1 MTNFLQNL
9 INGLVSGSYYAVLGM
24 GLTIIWG
31 VLKIINVAHGDFY
44 MLGAYMLYTFLNMIG
59 IPVAPSLILAVLV
72 TAVLAMV
79 MERII
84 LTPALKRD
92 HLGNSPFVI
101 TLGISILLENFVQ
114 LIYGERYKS
123 VPYFNNAIV
132 QCLGVT
138 LAAQRV
144 IVVIV
149 AMLAM
154 FAVMAFI
161 KKTKFGWAISAT
173 SQNTFAATLMGI
185 DTTKIYMLTFG
196 LASGMTALSGGLLA
210 PIYGINPWMGSSIQ
224 LKSFVVCVIGGFG
237 NIGGSIVAGLLLGI
251 IESFA
256 VQYIGT
262 DWQNVLAYSLL
273 ILMFWFKPNGLFEK
287 KGH

>member
-1 MTNFLQNL
+1 MANFLQNF
-9 INGLVSGSYYAVLGM
+9 INGLVAGSYYAVLGM

-44 MLGAYMLYTFLNMIG
+44 MLGAYMLYTFLKIVG
-59 IPVAPSLILAVLV
+59 IPAVPSVLLSVLA
-72 TAVLAMV
+72 TAVLAMLL
-79 MERII
+79 ERVI
-84 LTPALKRD
+84 LTPALRRD
-92 HLGNSPFVI
+92 SMGNSPFVI
-101 TLGISILLENFVQ
+101 TLGISILLENSVQ

-123 VPYFNNAIV
+123 VPYFNNAIIK
-132 QCLGVT
+132 CLGVT

-144 IVVIV
+144 IIV
-149 AMLAM
+149 LVAFLAM
-154 FAVMAFI
+154 FAAMLFI
-161 KKTKFGWAISAT
+161 RKTKFGWAISAT

-185 DTTKIYMLTFG
+185 DTKKIYMFTFG
-196 LASGMTALSGGLLA
+196 LAAGMTALSGGLLA
-210 PIYGINPWMGSSIQ
+210 PIYGINPWMGASIQ

-237 NIGGSIVAGLLLGI
+237 NIGGSIAAGLLLGL

-262 DWQNVLAYSLL
+262 DWQNVLAYGLL

-287 KGH
+287 KGN

>member
-1 MTNFLQNL
+1 MTIFLQNL

-44 MLGAYMLYTFLNMIG
+44 MLGAYMLYTFLTIFG
-59 IPVAPSLILAVLV
+59 IPVVLALILAILV
-72 TAVLAMV
+72 TGALAMLL
-79 MERII
+79 ERF
-84 LTPALKRD
+84 LLNPALKRD
-92 HLGNSPFVI
+92 NMGNSPFVI
-101 TLGISILLENFVQ
+101 TLGMSILLENFVQ

-123 VPYFNNAIV
+123 VPYFNDAIIK
-132 QCLGVT
+132 CFGVT

-144 IVVIV
+144 IIV
-149 AMLAM
+149 AIAFLGM
-154 FAVMAFI
+154 FAAMIFI

-185 DTTKIYMLTFG
+185 DTTKIYMFTFG
-196 LASGMTALSGGLLA
+196 LAAGMTALSGGLLA
-210 PIYGINPWMGSSIQ
+210 PIYGINPWMGGSIQ

-237 NIGGSIVAGLLLGI
+237 NIGGSIVAGLLLGL

-256 VQYIGT
+256 VQYIGA
-262 DWQNVLAYSLL
+262 DWQNVLAYGLL

>member
-9 INGLVSGSYYAVLGM
+9 INGLVAGSYYAVLGM

-44 MLGAYMLYTFLNMIG
+44 MLGAYMLYTFLTMVGVPVIPAVMI
-59 IPVAPSLILAVLV
+59 AVLV
-72 TAVLAMV
+72 AAVLAMIL
-79 MERII
+79 ERAI
-84 LTPALKRD
+84 LTPALTRD
-92 HLGNSPFVI
+92 SMGNSPFVI
-101 TLGISILLENFVQ
+101 TLGMSILLQNFVQ

-123 VPYFNNAIV
+123 VPYFNDAIIKF
-132 QCLGVT
+132 LGVT
-138 LAAQRV
+138 LAAQRI

-149 AMLAM
+149 AFLAM
-154 FAVMAFI
+154 FAAMLFI
-161 KKTKFGWAISAT
+161 RKTRFGWAISAT

-185 DTTKIYMLTFG
+185 DTKKIYMYTFG
-196 LASGMTALSGGLLA
+196 LAAGMTALSGGLLA
-210 PIYGINPWMGSSIQ
+210 PIYGINPWMGASIQ

-237 NIGGSIVAGLLLGI
+237 NIGGSIVAGLLLGL